1 MRYQALSSES
11 FNSKTPSPMDC
22 IGLTSNLGGRPCCI
36 SRNEVPKSK
45 RIDFGHDF
53 RMFHESPSHDMVAT
67 RGFSPC
73 ATFSIYRKF
82 SIIATSLVKSSGK
95 IGRPSSA
102 LDKSHSDRTP
112 PTRKMFLGLSEST
125 SAHCEPKKYSWS
137 YPVFDLPR
145 DASRGDPKNVL
156 GPKADLKRNLQFRQQ
171 NDVCRD
177 IPGIA

>member
-1 MRYQALSSES
+1 
-11 FNSKTPSPMDC
+11 MDC

-95 IGRPSSA
+95 IGRPSP
-102 LDKSHSDRTP
+102 P
-112 PTRKMFLGLSEST
+112 PTKPHPHRPPPPPKIFL
-125 SAHCEPKKYSWS
+125 H
-137 YPVFDLPR
+137 
-145 DASRGDPKNVL
+145 
-156 GPKADLKRNLQFRQQ
+156 
-171 NDVCRD
+171 
-177 IPGIA
+177 